1 MSRFKGLQGTMAAKT
16 TPKAAPAP
24 TEATTV
30 GTATS
35 TKAKARE
42 GKKAIVGYFS
52 EDMSRQLRVMAI
64 EEGATV
70 QALVGEALDMLM
82 RARGK
87 HPFGER

>member
-1 MSRFKGLQGTMAAKT
+1 MSRFKGLQNNLVA
-16 TPKAAPAP
+16 KAAPAP
-24 TEATTV
+24 ADEIA
-30 GTATS
+30 ADAPAS

-64 EEGATV
+64 EENTTV

-82 RARGK
+82 RARAK

>member
-1 MSRFKGLQGTMAAKT
+1 MSRFKGLQGTMAS
-16 TPKAAPAP
+16 KAAPKAVPAEVDTPAP
-24 TEATTV
+24 P
-30 GTATS
+30 GS
-35 TKAKARE
+35 TRAKARE

-64 EEGATV
+64 EEGLTV

>member
-1 MSRFKGLQGTMAAKT
+1 MSRFKGLKGNLAA
-16 TPKAAPAP
+16 KAAPVSA
-24 TEATTV
+24 E
-30 GTATS
+30 GTADDVPVS
-35 TKAKARE
+35 KKAKARE

-64 EEGATV
+64 EENTTV

-82 RARGK
+82 RARSK

>member
-1 MSRFKGLQGTMAAKT
+1 MSRFKGLQSNIAAKAAAST
-16 TPKAAPAP
+16 AAPESVE
-24 TEATTV
+24 TI
-30 GTATS
+30 TS

-52 EDMSRQLRVMAI
+52 ADMSRQLRMMAV
-64 EEGATV
+64 EEETTV
-70 QALVGEALDMLM
+70 QALVGEALDLLL

>member
-1 MSRFKGLQGTMAAKT
+1 MSRFKGLQNNIAA
-16 TPKAAPAP
+16 KAAPAP
-24 TEATTV
+24 AAAPTSAPTT
-30 GTATS
+30 TS

-52 EDMSRQLRVMAI
+52 EDMSRQLRVLAI
-64 EEGATV
+64 EENTTV
-70 QALVGEALDMLM
+70 QALVGEGLDMLL

>member
-1 MSRFKGLQGTMAAKT
+1 MSRFKSLQNTITAKGA
-16 TPKAAPAP
+16 PKAAQAPVEAATGDAPAN
-24 TEATTV
+24 
-30 GTATS
+30 

-52 EDMSRQLRVMAI
+52 EDLSRQLRMLAI
-64 EEGATV
+64 EEGVTV
-70 QALVGEALDMLM
+70 QALVGEALDLLL

>member
-1 MSRFKGLQGTMAAKT
+1 MSRFKGLQSNMAA
-16 TPKAAPAP
+16 KAAPAP
-24 TEATTV
+24 AEAA
-30 GTATS
+30 TANAPTS

-64 EEGATV
+64 EENATV

-87 HPFGER
+87 HSFGER

>member
-1 MSRFKGLQGTMAAKT
+1 MSRFKGLQSNIAA
-16 TPKAAPAP
+16 KAAPAP
-24 TEATTV
+24 AEV
-30 GTATS
+30 QSGPSVVIEGTS

-52 EDMSRQLRVMAI
+52 ADMSRQLRVMSI
-64 EEGATV
+64 EEGTTV
-70 QALVGEALDMLM
+70 QALVGEAIDLLM

>member
-1 MSRFKGLQGTMAAKT
+1 MSRFKSLQGTMAAKSA
-16 TPKAAPAP
+16 PKATPA
-24 TEATTV
+24 EVDQA
-30 GTATS
+30 TATAS
-35 TKAKARE
+35 TRAKARV

-70 QALVGEALDMLM
+70 QGLLGEALDMLM

>member
-1 MSRFKGLQGTMAAKT
+1 MSRFKGLQGNLSA
-16 TPKAAPAP
+16 KAAPASAEDAAADTP
-24 TEATTV
+24 V
-30 GTATS
+30 S

-52 EDMSRQLRVMAI
+52 EGLSRQLRIMAI
-64 EEGATV
+64 EENTTV

-87 HPFGER
+87 HPFSER

>member
-1 MSRFKGLQGTMAAKT
+1 MSRFKGLESRLAA
-16 TPKAAPAP
+16 KAAPAP
-24 TEATTV
+24 SEPTT
-30 GTATS
+30 GDRAS

-52 EDMSRQLRVMAI
+52 EDMSRQIRVMAI
-64 EEGATV
+64 EENATV